1 MQVRVYFVFNW
12 SWANIRCSKSMYFQ
26 LLGFMPVSQ
35 SECPAMYFGFIQVYR
50 KYCVTSILGE
60 LYLKHKSN
68 LSPQLSAVEQSERRG
83 GGWVELSS
91 IGLFST
97 GLHICP
103 LFSTWGGGWVELGS
117 TGIFSNFLHWVFFH
131 WAFLHSFPLFSTGGG
146 GWVELGS
153 TGLYSTVSSIMAGHF
168 FLSLSDP
175 PNLVS
180 SSDFNWAPMGPVT
193 ICRIEKICQTKG
205 VNWACGSGLSH
216 RYWIWDS
223 QIPSNLLPFYPH
235 TH

>member
-1 MQVRVYFVFNW
+1 MHVSQWVPIFWIY
-12 SWANIRCSKSMYFQ
+12 SSLSKSIALRLFWE
-26 LLGFMPVSQ
+26 S
-35 SECPAMYFGFIQVYR
+35 FIWSI
-50 KYCVTSILGE
+50 KVTFPPNLVQWSNLGE
-60 LYLKHKSN
+60 
-68 LSPQLSAVEQSERRG
+68 G
-83 GGWVELSS
+83 GMSWVE
-91 IGLFST
+91 
-97 GLHICP
+97 
-103 LFSTWGGGWVELGS
+103 
-117 TGIFSNFLHWVFFH
+117 FH
-131 WAFLHSFPLFSTGGG
+131 WAFLHWAPHLSTFLHLRGRLSWVGLHWTFLHLSPLFSSG
-146 GWVELGS
+146 GWVGLGS

-180 SSDFNWAPMGPVT
+180 SSNFNWAPMGPVT

-223 QIPSNLLPFYPH
+223 QIPSNLLAFYPH